1 MNATPSRRHRKRKL
15 KAEINVVPY
24 IDVMLVL
31 LIIFMVTAPLLNLGV
46 DIELPQSNA
55 RPVEQK
61 KEPIVVS
68 LDKDGNLW
76 LTLQGAKNEP
86 VSQDQLV
93 EKVGAFVRNNKDVPV
108 YVAADSDVAYQ
119 KVYDVLTALQTRAEV
134 PRAGLMS
141 QPSGAQPT
149 GAAKQ

>member
-46 DIELPQSNA
+46 DIELPQSRA
-55 RPVEQK
+55 RPIEQK
-61 KEPIVVS
+61 KEPIIVS
-68 LDKDGNLW
+68 LNREGKLW

-86 VSQDQLV
+86 VTEEQMV
-93 EKVGAFVRNNKDVPV
+93 AKVGAFVRNDKDVPV

-119 KVYDVLTALQTRAEV
+119 KVYDVLTALQTRANV

-141 QPSGAQPT
+141 QQGE
-149 GAAKQ
+149 AKQ

>member
-1 MNATPSRRHRKRKL
+1 MTAMSPRRHRKRKL

-46 DIELPQSNA
+46 DIELPQSTA
-55 RPVEQK
+55 RPLEQK
-61 KEPIVVS
+61 KEPIIVS
-68 LDKDGNLW
+68 LNREGKLW
-76 LTLQGAKNEP
+76 LTLQGAKNQP
-86 VSQDQLV
+86 VTEEEMV
-93 EKVGAFVRNNKDVPV
+93 AKVGAFVRNDKNVPV

-119 KVYDVLTALQTRAEV
+119 KVYDVLTALQTRANV

-141 QPSGAQPT
+141 QQGE
-149 GAAKQ
+149 AKQ

>member
-55 RPVEQK
+55 RPIEQK
-61 KEPIVVS
+61 QEPVVVS
-68 LDKDGNLW
+68 LNRDGEMW
-76 LTLQGAKNEP
+76 LVLQGGDNTP
-86 VSQDQLV
+86 VTMDEMV
-93 EKVGAFVRNNKDVPV
+93 ARVGAFVRNNKNVPV
-108 YVAADSDVAYQ
+108 YVAADNEVPYQ
-119 KVYDVLTALQTRAEV
+119 TVYDVLTALQTRANV

-141 QPSGAQPT
+141 QAGAP
-149 GAAKQ
+149 AK

>member
-76 LTLQGAKNEP
+76 LTLQGAKNEA
-86 VSQDQLV
+86 VTQDQLV
-93 EKVGAFVRNNKDVPV
+93 EKVGAYVRNNKDVPV
-108 YVAADSDVAYQ
+108 YVAADSNVTYQ
-119 KVYDVLTALQTRAEV
+119 RVYDVLTALQTRAQV

-141 QPSGAQPT
+141 QPSGAV
-149 GAAKQ
+149 KK

>member
-1 MNATPSRRHRKRKL
+1 MALATASRRHRRKKL

-55 RPVEQK
+55 RPIEQK
-61 KEPIVVS
+61 QEPVVVS
-68 LDKDGNLW
+68 VDREGRMW
-76 LTLQGAKNEP
+76 LVLQGGDNTP
-86 VSQDQLV
+86 VTMDEMV
-93 EKVGAFVRNNKDVPV
+93 ARVGAFVRNNKNVPV
-108 YVAADSDVAYQ
+108 YVAADNEVPYQ
-119 KVYDVLTALQTRAEV
+119 TVYDVLTALQTRANV

-141 QPSGAQPT
+141 QAGAP
-149 GAAKQ
+149 AK

>member
-1 MNATPSRRHRKRKL
+1 MTIAMKSRRARKRKL

-55 RPVEQK
+55 RPIEQK

-68 LDKDGNLW
+68 VDREGRLW
-76 LTLQGAKNEP
+76 LVLQGGKNEP
-86 VSQDQLV
+86 VTEEQLV
-93 EKVGAFVRNNKDVPV
+93 AKVGAFVRNDKDVPV
-108 YVAADSDVAYQ
+108 YVAADADVAYQ
-119 KVYDVLTALQTRAEV
+119 KVYDVLTALQTRANV

-141 QPSGAQPT
+141 QQGD
-149 GAAKQ
+149 AKQ

>member
-1 MNATPSRRHRKRKL
+1 MHATPSRRHRKRKL

-55 RPVEQK
+55 RPIEQK
-61 KEPIVVS
+61 QEPVVVS
-68 LDKDGNLW
+68 VDREGRMW
-76 LTLQGAKNEP
+76 LVLQGGDNTP
-86 VSQDQLV
+86 VTMDEMV
-93 EKVGAFVRNNKDVPV
+93 ARVGAFVRNNKNVPV
-108 YVAADSDVAYQ
+108 YVAADNEVPYQ
-119 KVYDVLTALQTRAEV
+119 TVYDVLTALQTRANV

-141 QPSGAQPT
+141 QAGAP
-149 GAAKQ
+149 AK

>member
-86 VSQDQLV
+86 VTQDQLV
-93 EKVGAFVRNNKDVPV
+93 EKVGAYVRNNKDVPV
-108 YVAADSDVAYQ
+108 YVAADNNATYQ
-119 KVYDVLTALQTRAEV
+119 QVYDVLTALQTRAQV

-141 QPSGAQPT
+141 QPSGAT
-149 GAAKQ
+149 KQ

>member
-1 MNATPSRRHRKRKL
+1 MTAMQSRRHRKRKL

-31 LIIFMVTAPLLNLGV
+31 LIIFMVTPPLLNLGV

-61 KEPIVVS
+61 QEPVVIS
-68 LDKDGNLW
+68 MNAQGKLW
-76 LTLQGAKNEP
+76 LKLQGQENEATTL
-86 VSQDQLV
+86 DDLV
-93 EKVGAFVRNNKDVPV
+93 LKVGAVVRNNKDTQV
-108 YVAADSDVAYQ
+108 YVAADNDVAYQ
-119 KVYDVLTALQTRAEV
+119 KVYDVLTALQTRANV

-141 QPSGAQPT
+141 QQGEA
-149 GAAKQ
+149 

>member
-1 MNATPSRRHRKRKL
+1 MTAMSSRRKKRKL

-55 RPVEQK
+55 RPLEQK
-61 KEPIVVS
+61 KDPVVVS
-68 LDKDGNLW
+68 LDRDGNLW
-76 LTLQGAKNEP
+76 VVLQGGKNTP
-86 VSQDQLV
+86 VTMDQMV
-93 EKVGAFVRNNKDVPV
+93 AQVAAYARNNKDVPV
-108 YVAADSDVAYQ
+108 YVAADNDVPYQ
-119 KVYDVLTALQTRAEV
+119 KVYDVLTALQTRAHV

-141 QPSGAQPT
+141 QAGAPQR
-149 GAAKQ
+149 

>member
-1 MNATPSRRHRKRKL
+1 MTAVSARRHKKRKL

-46 DIELPQSNA
+46 DIELPQSRA
-55 RPVEQK
+55 RPIEQK
-61 KEPIVVS
+61 KEPIIVS
-68 LDKDGNLW
+68 LNREGKLW
-76 LTLQGAKNEP
+76 LTLQGAKNQP
-86 VSQDQLV
+86 VTEEEMV
-93 EKVGAFVRNNKDVPV
+93 AKVGAFVRNDKDVPV

-119 KVYDVLTALQTRAEV
+119 KVYDVLTALQTRANV

-141 QPSGAQPT
+141 QQGE
-149 GAAKQ
+149 AKK